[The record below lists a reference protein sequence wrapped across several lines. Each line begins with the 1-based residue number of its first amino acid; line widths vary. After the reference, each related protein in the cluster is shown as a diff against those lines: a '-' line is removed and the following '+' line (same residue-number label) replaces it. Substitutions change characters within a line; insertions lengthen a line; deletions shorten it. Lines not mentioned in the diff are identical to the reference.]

1 MEDCIV
7 RPTKLPPFYPT
18 KYNHVY
24 VIPNG
29 CHKESGIFNKWRRFG
44 TPYLTRP
51 QTPCLDPPLALCNVF
66 IPTRKALDFKHTSQ

>member
-24 VIPNG
+24 VIPSG
-29 CHKESGIFNKWRRFG
+29 CHKESGIFNK
-44 TPYLTRP
+44 
-51 QTPCLDPPLALCNVF
+51 
-66 IPTRKALDFKHTSQ
+66 